1 MEPDVECPDVD
12 PETFSEKGFTI
23 LPELIAPKVCEALNV
38 RLEHLLKGDYDLGV
52 APSKV
57 PGAKELRRYG
67 SGGSKVNTLRQ
78 MGNALEGMRKQ
89 WVHATVRKMASNL
102 LAMGLISLTGTA
114 EIPFSALPPCRAAS
128 PMCYLCGHEFGSRSL
143 PIHVPQCQAG
153 SQRGVSPRSVR
164 LARLVRTG
172 RRDAQPRFQ
181 RVVLSPVLGRLAATL
196 GGWSGARVAEDQVWI
211 KPPGAGPLVFHRDSP
226 YFDFEPDHVITIWIA
241 LDAMTPEL
249 GPLEY
254 VVGSHR
260 WEGRRG
266 TAAQLLGRQRY
277 GRTWW
282 W

>member
-67 SGGSKVNTLRQ
+67 SGGSKVNTLRIVDAWKAD
-78 MGNALEGMRKQ
+78 AL
-89 WVHATVRKMASNL
+89 
-102 LAMGLISLTGTA
+102 
-114 EIPFSALPPCRAAS
+114 
-128 PMCYLCGHEFGSRSL
+128 
-143 PIHVPQCQAG
+143 
-153 SQRGVSPRSVR
+153 
-164 LARLVRTG
+164 
-172 RRDAQPRFQ
+172 FQ

-226 YFDFEPDHVITIWIA
+226 YFDFEPDHVIT
-241 LDAMTPEL
+241 
-249 GPLEY
+249 Y

-266 TAAQLLGRQRY
+266 TAAQFFDPSHRQLMEDAARQQ
-277 GRTWW
+277 GLQPEQVDVVPVLVKQGGAGCHDGCAAAGKAGLHFGTPDRGSAFRA
-282 W
+282 